1 MATLTGGQAVVE
13 TLKQQGIDTIFAVP
27 GIQLDHLF
35 NALYEERNSVRVIHT
50 RHEQGAAY
58 MAFGYAA
65 STGRVGT
72 FVVVPGP
79 GLLNTTAALSTGYAC
94 NTPMLCI
101 SGQIPSAAI
110 GRGFGLLHEIPDQLA
125 LIRGLTKYAERADT
139 PEQVPE
145 VMRGAFGAL
154 FEGRVRPVEIEVPM
168 DILATRADVDLGPVV
183 VRAAPSAPDP
193 KAIER
198 AAKLLGEAQRPLIM
212 VGGGVT
218 GAEAPLLA
226 LAEMLQAPVVMSKS
240 ALGAVSDRHYL
251 AQKYPAGNRLW
262 ADADVVLG
270 VGTRMNP
277 VLPAWGMDDDLTLIR
292 MDIDP
297 VEIDR
302 ALSPDLAIVADATA
316 GLEALV
322 KSTEQFNI
330 ARESREGELVALKQ
344 SIEKELYENLAP
356 QMAYIKVLREGLPEE
371 GILVEELTQV
381 AYVSR
386 FAFPV
391 YRPRSFI
398 GTGYQGTL
406 GFGFA
411 TALGVKV
418 GNPER
423 PVLSIT
429 GDGGFMYNVQEL
441 ATAVQ
446 QGIDIVTVVFND
458 GAFGNVQRM
467 QIEDYGGKVIATNL
481 HNPDFVALAQSFGAQ
496 GLRAN
501 SPEELAAALKEG
513 FATPGPT
520 LIDVPIGE
528 TPAPWGYLNL
538 PKVRG

>member
-1 MATLTGGQAVVE
+1 LVMAMLTGGQAVVE

-168 DILATRADVDLGPVV
+168 DILATRADVDVGPVV
-183 VRAAPSAPDP
+183 VRAAPSVPDP

-292 MDIDP
+292 MDIDR

-322 KSTEQFNI
+322 
-330 ARESREGELVALKQ
+330 
-344 SIEKELYENLAP
+344 
-356 QMAYIKVLREGLPEE
+356 
-371 GILVEELTQV
+371 
-381 AYVSR
+381 
-386 FAFPV
+386 
-391 YRPRSFI
+391 
-398 GTGYQGTL
+398 
-406 GFGFA
+406 
-411 TALGVKV
+411 
-418 GNPER
+418 
-423 PVLSIT
+423 
-429 GDGGFMYNVQEL
+429 
-441 ATAVQ
+441 
-446 QGIDIVTVVFND
+446 
-458 GAFGNVQRM
+458 
-467 QIEDYGGKVIATNL
+467 
-481 HNPDFVALAQSFGAQ
+481 
-496 GLRAN
+496 
-501 SPEELAAALKEG
+501 
-513 FATPGPT
+513 
-520 LIDVPIGE
+520 
-528 TPAPWGYLNL
+528 
-538 PKVRG
+538 

>member
-1 MATLTGGQAVVE
+1 
-13 TLKQQGIDTIFAVP
+13 
-27 GIQLDHLF
+27 
-35 NALYEERNSVRVIHT
+35 
-50 RHEQGAAY
+50 
-58 MAFGYAA
+58 
-65 STGRVGT
+65 
-72 FVVVPGP
+72 
-79 GLLNTTAALSTGYAC
+79 
-94 NTPMLCI
+94 
-101 SGQIPSAAI
+101 
-110 GRGFGLLHEIPDQLA
+110 
-125 LIRGLTKYAERADT
+125 
-139 PEQVPE
+139 
-145 VMRGAFGAL
+145 
-154 FEGRVRPVEIEVPM
+154 
-168 DILATRADVDLGPVV
+168 
-183 VRAAPSAPDP
+183 
-193 KAIER
+193 
-198 AAKLLGEAQRPLIM
+198 
-212 VGGGVT
+212 
-218 GAEAPLLA
+218 
-226 LAEMLQAPVVMSKS
+226 
-240 ALGAVSDRHYL
+240 
-251 AQKYPAGNRLW
+251 
-262 ADADVVLG
+262 
-270 VGTRMNP
+270 
-277 VLPAWGMDDDLTLIR
+277 
-292 MDIDP
+292 
-297 VEIDR
+297 
-302 ALSPDLAIVADATA
+302 
-316 GLEALV
+316 
-322 KSTEQFNI
+322 
-330 ARESREGELVALKQ
+330 LVALKQ

-411 TALGVKV
+411 TALGVKI